1 MKVRNLNSSSK
12 KTKQLIKENFIDLL
26 FEKGD
31 IRKVKVTELVKRANI
46 DRTTFYSHYD
56 NIYALA
62 QDFEDEFLDLI
73 DSEINNINSYDDLFS
88 FYDKLKNIVKTG
100 ENRYKMVANSNFNF
114 HFYNNTNKKIKDLI
128 YKIAVKLKSNKDKDE
143 LFFKSCVYV
152 DGLFVQVIKCLSDKE
167 YKYDLDSIIEYAKDI
182 FKTL

>member
-1 MKVRNLNSSSK
+1 MKVKNLNSSSK
-12 KTKQLIKENFIDLL
+12 KTKQLIKESFINLL
-26 FEKGD
+26 YEEGD
-31 IRKVKVTELVKRANI
+31 IQKVKVTELVKRANI

-73 DSEINNINSYDDLFS
+73 DIEIDNINSYDDLFM
-88 FYDKLKNIVKTG
+88 FFDRLKDIIKVEEK
-100 ENRYKMVANSNFNF
+100 RYKVVAASNLNF
-114 HFYNNTNKKIKDLI
+114 HFYNNTNKRIKDLI
-128 YKIAVKLKSNKDKDE
+128 YKIAVKLKANKDKDE

-182 FKTL
+182 FKSL

>member
-1 MKVRNLNSSSK
+1 MKVKNLNSSSK
-12 KTKQLIKENFIDLL
+12 KTKQLIKESFINLL
-26 FEKGD
+26 YEKGD
-31 IRKVKVTELVKRANI
+31 IQKVKVTELVKRANI

-62 QDFEDEFLDLI
+62 HDFEDVFLDLI

-100 ENRYKMVANSNFNF
+100 ENRYKMVANLNYNS
-114 HFYNNTNKKIKDLI
+114 HFYNNTNKRIKDLI
-128 YKIAVKLKSNKDKDE
+128 YKIAVKLKANKDKDE

-182 FKTL
+182 FKSL